1 MRVEQLLHNHLQKSV
16 GMHSKR
22 LDSLMCAVTAGMK
35 ERCVTVT
42 GLGRRLRMRIKVKNK
57 IKKIDRLVGNS
68 NLHQELTSVYKCMT
82 RWILG
87 NIRRPI
93 IIIDWSPLGSGTGH
107 QLLRATLPVGGRAIT
122 VYESSYPE
130 SLLTSRKVHQEF
142 LGTLFKI
149 IPSDCTPI
157 IVTDAGFRNTW
168 FEDVSSLGWDWVG
181 RVRNRTHYLAANT
194 EEWAPINSL
203 YSQATSRP
211 QYIGHCQL
219 SRRTSVSCGLYLY
232 KKQSKGRVLKTL
244 KGTKSMQA
252 TSLKIAQREREP
264 WLIATS
270 LKHTS
275 TLIRKIMNI
284 YAKRAQIENGFRD
297 TKNQRLGFSLNDS
310 KTNHT
315 KRINV
320 LLLIIAISTFGLWLL
335 GSLVKQKKL
344 HLQYQA
350 NTIKTRNVLSNV
362 FLGWQ
367 IISNSSPHFKLME
380 WMSIIDSISIIL
392 IMRPIYESF

>member
-16 GMHSKR
+16 VMHSKR

-35 ERCVTVT
+35 DRCVTVT
-42 GLGRRLRMRIKVKNK
+42 GLGRRLRMSIKVKNK

-68 NLHQELTSVYKCMT
+68 HLHQEIPSIYQCMT
-82 RWILG
+82 GLILG

-93 IIIDWSPLGSGTGH
+93 IIVDWSPLGQGTEH
-107 QLLRATLPVGGRAIT
+107 QLLRATLPSGGRALT
-122 VYESSYPE
+122 LYESAYPE

-142 LGTLFKI
+142 LAKLCQILPAG
-149 IPSDCTPI
+149 CTPI

-181 RVRNRTHYLAANT
+181 RVRNRTHYLAANA
-194 EEWAPINSL
+194 EQWVPIKSL
-203 YSQATSRP
+203 YHHATSRP
-211 QYIGHCQL
+211 QYIGHGNL

-232 KKQSKGRVLKTL
+232 KKQPKGRVLKTL
-244 KGTKSMQA
+244 KGAKCRQA

-270 LKHTS
+270 LHHNT
-275 TLIRKIMNI
+275 TLSRKIIKI

-310 KTNHT
+310 KTSHT
-315 KRINV
+315 ARLNV
-320 LLLIIAISTFGLWLL
+320 LLIIIAIATFGLWLL
-335 GSLVKQKKL
+335 GGLLKQKQL
-344 HLQYQA
+344 HFQFQA
-350 NTIKTRNVLSNV
+350 NTIKNRNVLSNV

-367 IISNSSPHFKLME
+367 IINNSSPQFKRADWL
-380 WMSIIDSISIIL
+380 SVIDSISIDFNYETIL
-392 IMRPIYESF
+392 